1 MIKLILLIA
10 LIIVSM
16 RFGIY
21 IAFGHMYLK
30 DKITEKEF
38 DEYTS
43 WDYFVKLLKESFNI
57 IKGE

>member
-1 MIKLILLIA
+1 
-10 LIIVSM
+10 M

-38 DEYTS
+38 NEYTS
-43 WDYFVKLLKESFNI
+43 WNYFVKLLKESFNI
-57 IKGE
+57 IKGEIF